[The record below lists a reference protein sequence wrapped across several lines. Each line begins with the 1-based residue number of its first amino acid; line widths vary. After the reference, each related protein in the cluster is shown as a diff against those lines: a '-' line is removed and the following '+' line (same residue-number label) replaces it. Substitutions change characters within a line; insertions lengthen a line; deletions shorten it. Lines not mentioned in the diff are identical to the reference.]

1 MAQTLASLQLGVEAT
16 FKRVS
21 DTRKLL
27 TEVVEF
33 FSSIPDNKDWVHYI
47 FRDLREIVHES
58 LPDTGIFFMNGDYQR
73 D

>member
-33 FSSIPDNKDWVHYI
+33 FCSLYI
-47 FRDLREIVHES
+47 SRLERNS
-58 LPDTGIFFMNGDYQR
+58 P
-73 D
+73 